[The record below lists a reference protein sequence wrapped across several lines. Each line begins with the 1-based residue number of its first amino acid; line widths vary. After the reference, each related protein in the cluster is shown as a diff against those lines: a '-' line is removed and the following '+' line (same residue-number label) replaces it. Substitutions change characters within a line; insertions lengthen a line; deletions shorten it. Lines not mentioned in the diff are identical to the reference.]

1 MVDLPAPEVAVALL
15 TAVGLIV
22 FGYFE
27 MHYRFRFFPFSR
39 YFKREPEILAD
50 APHSLEPGRK
60 LPLTI
65 LIKDAHQFPITLHKI
80 GFTLIDDRDQRR
92 SEEKNYRQ
100 VLSSAWFE
108 DIVEIDTGDLS

>member
-1 MVDLPAPEVAVALL
+1 MVDLPALEIPVALL
-15 TAVGLIV
+15 TAFGLIV

-27 MHYRFRFFPFSR
+27 MHYRFRYLPFSR

-50 APHSLEPGRK
+50 APHRLEPGRK

-65 LIKDAHQFPITLHKI
+65 LVKDAHRFPITLHKI

-92 SEEKNYRQ
+92 NGE
-100 VLSSAWFE
+100 
-108 DIVEIDTGDLS
+108 